1 MSKKKKTGILP
12 EHCVLVVKGVGK
24 QGDLVAEPRDK
35 ELAGR
40 YSKIFVIENRR
51 IKPVLQE
58 GDEFIGR
65 LILRKG
71 AYFVKPVARTSMSD
85 VPTEKIYGIIEKK
98 RRQILSESFRKKH
111 SPGLSA

>member
-24 QGDLVAEPRDK
+24 QGDLVAEPRDE

-71 AYFVKPVARTSMSD
+71 AY
-85 VPTEKIYGIIEKK
+85 
-98 RRQILSESFRKKH
+98 L
-111 SPGLSA
+111 

>member
-40 YSKIFVIENRR
+40 
-51 IKPVLQE
+51 
-58 GDEFIGR
+58 
-65 LILRKG
+65 
-71 AYFVKPVARTSMSD
+71 
-85 VPTEKIYGIIEKK
+85 
-98 RRQILSESFRKKH
+98 
-111 SPGLSA
+111 